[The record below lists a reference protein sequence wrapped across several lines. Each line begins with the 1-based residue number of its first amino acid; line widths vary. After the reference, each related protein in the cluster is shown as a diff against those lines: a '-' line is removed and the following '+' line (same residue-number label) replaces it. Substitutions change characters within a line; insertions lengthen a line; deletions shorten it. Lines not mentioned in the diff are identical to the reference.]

1 MVIGIRQQNQ
11 TFAKRLRNGDF
22 LNSTMVTIN
31 APQVTELLSEA
42 GLDWL
47 FIDGEHGALGIDDL
61 QNLLQAANIPALVRV
76 SHAER
81 TAVRNVLDIGAAGI
95 IVPQVNNAQV
105 AQAIVS
111 WCRYPP
117 AGTRGVGLARA
128 HRYGFEF
135 EDYLKSA
142 AEETVIIVQAEHKDA
157 VSEIEAIAS
166 VEGIDG
172 ILIGPYDLSASYGKA
187 GMIDDA
193 EIQNAMDTICRSC
206 LSNNKI
212 LGFFGMNVDAVVPW
226 IKRGATLITVGVDCV
241 TLGSNTK
248 NYVGDLQQRLAED
261 AGAD

>member
-1 MVIGIRQQNQ
+1 MAIGTRQQNQ
-11 TFAKRLRNGDF
+11 TFAKRLRNGDL

-47 FIDGEHGALGIDDL
+47 FIDGEHGAFGIDTL

-81 TAVRNVLDIGAAGI
+81 IAVRNVLDIGAAGI
-95 IVPQVNNAQV
+95 IVPQVNDAKV
-105 AQAIVS
+105 ARDIVS

-117 AGTRGVGLARA
+117 AGIRGVGLTRA

-135 EDYLKSA
+135 EDYLRSA

-157 VSEIEAIAS
+157 ISEIEAIAS

-193 EIQNAMDTICRSC
+193 EIQDAMDTICRAC
-206 LSNNKI
+206 LSKNKI
-212 LGFFGMNVDAVVPW
+212 LGFFGMDVEAVMPW
-226 IKRGATLITVGVDCV
+226 VERGATLITVGVDCV
-241 TLGSNTK
+241 TLGTNTK
-248 NYVGDLQQRLAED
+248 RYADDLQRRRVEN
-261 AGAD
+261 

>member
-1 MVIGIRQQNQ
+1 MNIRQQNQ
-11 TFAKRLRNGDF
+11 SFARRLRNGDF

-47 FIDGEHGALGIDDL
+47 FIDGEHGAFGIDAL

-76 SHAER
+76 SHADR
-81 TAVRNVLDIGAAGI
+81 IAIRSVLDIGATGI

-105 AQAIVS
+105 AQDIVS

-117 AGTRGVGLARA
+117 DGTRGVGLARA

-135 EDYLKSA
+135 ENYLKSA

-157 VSEIEAIAS
+157 IPEIEAIAS

-187 GMIDDA
+187 GMIDDV
-193 EIQNAMDTICRSC
+193 EIQNVMDTICRAC
-206 LSNNKI
+206 LSKNKV
-212 LGFFGMNVDAVVPW
+212 LGFFGIDVAAVTPW
-226 IKRGATLITVGVDCV
+226 IERGATLITVGVDCV
-241 TLGSNTK
+241 TLGISTK
-248 NYVGDLQQRLAED
+248 QYADDLQEKLVKN
-261 AGAD
+261 

>member
-1 MVIGIRQQNQ
+1 MNIRQQNQ
-11 TFAKRLRNGDF
+11 TFAKRLRNGAF
-22 LNSTMVTIN
+22 LSSTMVTIN

-47 FIDGEHGALGIDDL
+47 FIDGEHGAFGIDTL
-61 QNLLQAANIPALVRV
+61 QNLLQAANIPALIRV
-76 SHAER
+76 SHADR
-81 TAVRNVLDIGAAGI
+81 ITIRNILDIGAAGI
-95 IVPQVNNAQV
+95 IVPQVNSAQV
-105 AQAIVS
+105 AQDIVS

-117 AGTRGVGLARA
+117 AGIRGVGLARA

-142 AEETVIIVQAEHKDA
+142 SEETVIIVQAEHKDV

-187 GMIDDA
+187 GVIDDV
-193 EIQNAMDTICRSC
+193 EVQNAMDTICHAC
-206 LSNNKI
+206 LSNNKV
-212 LGFFGMNVDAVVPW
+212 LGFFGMNVDAIMPW

-241 TLGSNTK
+241 TLGTNTK
-248 NYVGDLQQRLAED
+248 QYVDDLQHRLANDE
-261 AGAD
+261 